1 MSKTPARSVF
11 VIMLRAIGP
20 ATHAIMSMQQWRDA
34 AEADGFAAPATYV
47 ATGNMIA
54 EAEDTISGV
63 ARRMNRIVQDLGL
76 LPSNLAVV
84 RRARQLRR
92 LLKANLFPDAV
103 ETRPGQVAVYF
114 FAGHRPDFAWVADH
128 DGPERVHVEGT
139 HLIVDYGERTGGSVK
154 LAGLIEKRSGP
165 VTARNWN
172 TLVGLA
178 QRATARERH

>member
-1 MSKTPARSVF
+1 MSKAPARSVF

-20 ATHAIMSMQQWRDA
+20 ATHPIMSMQQWRDA
-34 AEADGFAAPATYV
+34 AEADGFGTPVTYV

-54 EAEDTISGV
+54 EAEDTTSGV

-76 LPSNLAVV
+76 SPSNLAVV
-84 RRARQLRR
+84 RKPRQLRA
-92 LLKANLFPDAV
+92 LLKANPFPEAV
-103 ETRPGQVAVYF
+103 EKRPSQVGVYF
-114 FAGHRPDFAWVADH
+114 FAGRRPDFAWVADH
-128 DGPERVHVEGT
+128 EGPEQVHVEGT

-178 QRATARERH
+178 ERASAREH